1 MARQVTIQ
9 VQGAGKPLSPGDDFL
24 RFSLTQRLS
33 GHHTFSLAVPFDR
46 IEDPQTAFFSQTPE
60 NLLGQPLSVSIMPD
74 TAFHFNTKQI
84 LQFKGVVTGLSAGQE
99 SDYTASINV
108 QGYSP
113 CRLLADGIQ
122 KRTFVKQTL
131 ADIFRQVLAPYPANL
146 LPTRIE
152 PAHTAPLA
160 YVVQYQESNFTFL
173 SRLAAE
179 YGEWFY
185 YDGEKLHLGS
195 PATGQEIELV
205 ADGIYTSF
213 QFSLALQPARVTL
226 YDYNYQQHQHF
237 TSDTSAQQVPTIS
250 QHRYSKLALEQSEKL
265 FAQPSHT
272 TAETFI
278 PSAAALTEEA
288 KFLKASRAANLVMVQ
303 GHSDNPA
310 LQLGRIIRVNGE
322 GLGSRYTAAENFG
335 TYRLTE
341 LTHHVDARGN
351 YRNSFTAIPHLLDV
365 PPIYST
371 YAPPQGQSEL
381 AEVIDD
387 KDPEKLGRLR
397 VRYYWP
403 VQNKKHAETNWIR
416 LLTPYSGDGKGHLM
430 KPEVGSQ
437 VLVGYQG
444 GLAEQPFVLGN
455 MFHANNKQSA
465 KYSPDGN
472 LMKGLQTAGG
482 NKFVMMDTKGDQKIH
497 ISNSNNK
504 GTAITV
510 GFNGDGSIHIQTSGP
525 VTVNGS
531 TITLEAGDKGEIN
544 MHAKNITID
553 AEEEIKVTSAS
564 KSIALKAEKDITAD
578 ATAKMTLSAKEQSVS
593 TTGKMEISSG
603 STVDISGTSV
613 KING

>member
-46 IEDPQTAFFSQTPE
+46 MENPQTAFFSQTPE

-74 TAFHFNTKQI
+74 TAFHFNTKQL

-185 YDGEKLHLGS
+185 YDGEKLHLGP

-237 TSDTSAQQVPTIS
+237 TSDTSTQQVPAVS

-265 FAQPSHT
+265 FAQPSYT

-278 PSAAALTEEA
+278 PSAAALAEEA
-288 KFLKASRAANLVMVQ
+288 KFLKANRAANLVMVQ

-322 GLGSRYTAAENFG
+322 GLGSRHTAAENFG
-335 TYRLTE
+335 AYRLTE

-351 YRNSFTAIPHLLDV
+351 YRNSFTAIPYLLDV

-381 AEVIDD
+381 AEVIED

-455 MFHANNKQSA
+455 MFHANNKQGA
-465 KYSPDGN
+465 KYSPDSN
-472 LMKGLQTAGG
+472 LMKGIQTAGG
-482 NKFVMMDTKGDQKIH
+482 NKFVMQDKEGEQSIN

-504 GTAITV
+504 GTSLNIN
-510 GFNGDGSIHIQTSGP
+510 FNGDGSVSISTNGP
-525 VTVNGS
+525 INLTAGGD
-531 TITLEAGDKGEIN
+531 ITLTAKKDITLTAGN
-544 MHAKNITID
+544 NITITAKKNVMVTAQEEAVALD
-553 AEEEIKVTSAS
+553 AKM
-564 KSIALKAEKDITAD
+564 ALDMVAEDLTAD
-578 ATAKMTLSAKEQSVS
+578 FRNNLTINASAQAKIKSQDT
-593 TTGKMEISSG
+593 
-603 STVDISGTSV
+603 DI
-613 KING
+613 I